1 MLASYS
7 YIAVNKQGKKQKGD
21 LDANDELDLKK
32 RLRTQGLVL
41 VSATKKAKGL
51 KGKKGIGLQ
60 SGVSSYDITLI
71 TRQIATM
78 LESGIALLRAL
89 TIIEKQAEKP
99 KLREMFAQIKN
110 DVSQGQTL
118 SSALAKNPKY
128 FDKLYVSMVKAGEA
142 SGSLD
147 VVLVRLAK
155 SKEEAEELK
164 GKVKG
169 AMIYPIIVVVVS
181 LAIVFLLMSFV
192 VPRFAE
198 MFDGAGMQMPALTQ
212 VVMNAAD
219 FMQKFWY
226 IVLGALGFG
235 GFSISKAIKTP
246 KGKEKYDKFVLKIP
260 MIGTLLR
267 KVSVTRFTRTMATL
281 LSSGVPILV
290 AFDIASETSGNILIS
305 RAIDSAR
312 NSIKEGN
319 TIAKPLEQSG
329 EFPVMVTQMIE
340 VGEESGTITE
350 MLNKV
355 SDFMETDIKQ
365 GLQGLVAAMEP
376 LAIVI
381 MAVVVGTIVI
391 ALFLPLFSISDA
403 VGG

>member
-1 MLASYS
+1 MARFNYV
-7 YIAVNKQGKKQKGD
+7 AVDKQGKREKGMVE
-21 LDANDELDLKK
+21 AVDEQDLKK
-32 RLRTQGLVL
+32 KLRLQGLVL
-41 VSATKKAKGL
+41 VSFTMAGKSSKATGFKF
-51 KGKKGIGLQ
+51 Q
-60 SGVSSYDITLI
+60 SSVNSYDLTLI
-71 TRQIATM
+71 TRQMATM
-78 LESGIALLRAL
+78 LESGIALLRVIG
-89 TIIEKQAEKP
+89 IIEKQAEKP
-99 KLREMFAQIKN
+99 KLKEMFGQIKN

-155 SKEEAEELK
+155 SKEDSEELK
-164 GKVKG
+164 GRVKG
-169 AMIYPIIVVVVS
+169 AMIYPVIVVAVSFIIVYG
-181 LAIVFLLMSFV
+181 LMSFV
-192 VPRFAE
+192 VPRFVE
-198 MFDGAGMQMPALTQ
+198 MFAGAGMKMPALTQ
-212 VVMNAAD
+212 VVIDISAIMA
-219 FMQKFWY
+219 KFWHV
-226 IVLGALGFG
+226 ILVAVVG
-235 GFSISKAIKTP
+235 GIFLLIKTIKTP
-246 KGKEKYDKFVLKIP
+246 KGKEKFDKFILKIP

-267 KVSVTRFTRTMATL
+267 KVSVARFTRTMATL
-281 LSSGVPILV
+281 LSSGVPILL
-290 AFDIASETSGNILIS
+290 AFDIASETSGNTVIS
-305 RAIDSAR
+305 KAVVLAR

-350 MLNKV
+350 MLNKI

-365 GLQGLVAAMEP
+365 GIQALVSAMEP

-403 VGG
+403 VAG

>member
-1 MLASYS
+1 MAEFNYV
-7 YIAVNKQGKKQKGD
+7 AVNKQGKREKGIIE
-21 LDANDELDLKK
+21 AVDEQDLKK
-32 RLRTQGLVL
+32 KLRL
-41 VSATKKAKGL
+41 KGL
-51 KGKKGIGLQ
+51 ILVNSIKSTKSQRKSKGFKFQ
-60 SGVSSYDITLI
+60 SSVNSYDLTLI
-71 TRQIATM
+71 TRQMATM
-78 LESGIALLRAL
+78 LESGIALLRVIS
-89 TIIEKQAEKP
+89 IIEKQAEKP
-99 KLREMFAQIKN
+99 KLKEMFSQIKN

-155 SKEEAEELK
+155 SKEDSEELK

-169 AMIYPIIVVVVS
+169 AMIYPIIVIVVS
-181 LAIVFLLMSFV
+181 FTIVYGLMSFV
-192 VPRFAE
+192 VPRFVE
-198 MFDGAGMQMPALTQ
+198 MFAGAGMKMPALTQ
-212 VVMNAAD
+212 VVINISAVMA
-219 FMQKFWY
+219 KFWHV
-226 IVLGALGFG
+226 ILGAVVG
-235 GFSISKAIKTP
+235 GIFLLIKTVKSP
-246 KGKEKYDKFVLKIP
+246 KGKEKFDKFILKIP
-260 MIGTLLR
+260 MIGSLLR
-267 KVSVTRFTRTMATL
+267 KVAVARFTRTMATL
-281 LSSGVPILV
+281 LSSGVPILL
-290 AFDIASETSGNILIS
+290 AFDIASETSGNTVIS
-305 RAIDSAR
+305 KAVVLAR

-350 MLNKV
+350 MLNKI

-365 GLQGLVAAMEP
+365 GIQGLVAAMEP

-381 MAVVVGTIVI
+381 MAVLVGTIVI

-403 VGG
+403 VAG

>member
-1 MLASYS
+1 MARFNYV
-7 YIAVNKQGKKQKGD
+7 AVDKQGKREKGMME
-21 LDANDELDLKK
+21 AVDEQDLKK
-32 RLRTQGLVL
+32 KLRLQGLVL
-41 VSATKKAKGL
+41 VSFTMVGKSSKTKGFKF
-51 KGKKGIGLQ
+51 Q
-60 SGVSSYDITLI
+60 SSVNSYDLTLI
-71 TRQIATM
+71 TRQMATM
-78 LESGIALLRAL
+78 LESGIALLRVIS
-89 TIIEKQAEKP
+89 IIEKQAEKP
-99 KLREMFAQIKN
+99 KLKEMFGQIKN

-155 SKEEAEELK
+155 SKEDSEELK
-164 GKVKG
+164 GRVKG
-169 AMIYPIIVVVVS
+169 AMIYPVIVVAVSFIIVYG
-181 LAIVFLLMSFV
+181 LMSFV
-192 VPRFAE
+192 VPRFVE
-198 MFDGAGMQMPALTQ
+198 MFAGAGMEMPALTQ
-212 VVMNAAD
+212 VVINISAVMA
-219 FMQKFWY
+219 KFWHV
-226 IVLGALGFG
+226 ILVTVVG
-235 GFSISKAIKTP
+235 GIFLLIKTIKTP
-246 KGKEKYDKFVLKIP
+246 KGKEKFDKFILKIP

-267 KVSVTRFTRTMATL
+267 KVSVARFTRTMATL
-281 LSSGVPILV
+281 LSSGVPILL
-290 AFDIASETSGNILIS
+290 AFDIASETSGNTVIS
-305 RAIDSAR
+305 KAVVLAR

-350 MLNKV
+350 MLNKI

-365 GLQGLVAAMEP
+365 GIQALVSAMEP

-403 VGG
+403 VAG

>member
-1 MLASYS
+1 MAEFNYV
-7 YIAVNKQGKKQKGD
+7 AVNKQGKREKGIIE
-21 LDANDELDLKK
+21 AVDEQDLKK
-32 RLRTQGLVL
+32 KLRL
-41 VSATKKAKGL
+41 KGL
-51 KGKKGIGLQ
+51 ILVNSIKSTKSQRKSKGFKFQ
-60 SGVSSYDITLI
+60 SSVNSYDLTLI
-71 TRQIATM
+71 TRQMATM
-78 LESGIALLRAL
+78 LESGIALLRVIS
-89 TIIEKQAEKP
+89 IIEKQAEKP
-99 KLREMFAQIKN
+99 KLKEMFSQIKN

-155 SKEEAEELK
+155 SKEDSEELK
-164 GKVKG
+164 GRVKG
-169 AMIYPIIVVVVS
+169 AMIYPVIVIVVS
-181 LAIVFLLMSFV
+181 FTIVYGLMSFV
-192 VPRFAE
+192 VPRFVE
-198 MFDGAGMQMPALTQ
+198 MFAGAGMKMPALTQ
-212 VVMNAAD
+212 VVINISAVMA
-219 FMQKFWY
+219 KFWHV
-226 IVLGALGFG
+226 ILGAVVG
-235 GFSISKAIKTP
+235 GIFLLIKTVKSP
-246 KGKEKYDKFVLKIP
+246 KGKEKFDKFILKIP
-260 MIGTLLR
+260 MIGSLLR
-267 KVSVTRFTRTMATL
+267 KVAVARFTRTMATL
-281 LSSGVPILV
+281 LSSGVPILL
-290 AFDIASETSGNILIS
+290 AFDIASETSGNAVIS
-305 RAIDSAR
+305 KAVVLAR

-350 MLNKV
+350 MLNKI

-365 GLQGLVAAMEP
+365 GIQGLVAAMEP

-403 VGG
+403 VAG

>member
-1 MLASYS
+1 MAEFNYV
-7 YIAVNKQGKKQKGD
+7 AVNKQGKREKGIIE
-21 LDANDELDLKK
+21 AVDEQDLKK
-32 RLRTQGLVL
+32 KLRL
-41 VSATKKAKGL
+41 KGL
-51 KGKKGIGLQ
+51 ILVNSIKSTKSQRKSKGFKFQ
-60 SGVSSYDITLI
+60 SSVNSYDLTLI
-71 TRQIATM
+71 TRQMATM
-78 LESGIALLRAL
+78 LESGIALLRVIS
-89 TIIEKQAEKP
+89 IIEKQAEKP
-99 KLREMFAQIKN
+99 KLKEMFSQIKN

-155 SKEEAEELK
+155 SKEDSEELK
-164 GKVKG
+164 GRVKG
-169 AMIYPIIVVVVS
+169 AMIYPVIVVAVSFIIVYG
-181 LAIVFLLMSFV
+181 LMSFV
-192 VPRFAE
+192 VPRFVE
-198 MFDGAGMQMPALTQ
+198 MFAGAGMEMPALTQ
-212 VVMNAAD
+212 VVINISAVMA
-219 FMQKFWY
+219 KFWHV
-226 IVLGALGFG
+226 ILGAVVG
-235 GFSISKAIKTP
+235 GIFLLIKTVKSP
-246 KGKEKYDKFVLKIP
+246 KGKEKFDEFILKIP
-260 MIGTLLR
+260 MIGSLLR
-267 KVSVTRFTRTMATL
+267 KVAVARFTRTMATL
-281 LSSGVPILV
+281 LSSGVPILL
-290 AFDIASETSGNILIS
+290 AFDIASETSGNAVIS
-305 RAIDSAR
+305 KAVVLAR

-350 MLNKV
+350 MLNKI

-365 GLQGLVAAMEP
+365 GIQDLVAAMEP

-403 VGG
+403 VAG

>member
-1 MLASYS
+1 MAEFNYV
-7 YIAVNKQGKKQKGD
+7 AVNKQGKREKGIIE
-21 LDANDELDLKK
+21 AVDEQDLKK
-32 RLRTQGLVL
+32 KLRL
-41 VSATKKAKGL
+41 KGL
-51 KGKKGIGLQ
+51 ILVNSIKSTKSQRKSKGFKFQ
-60 SGVSSYDITLI
+60 SSVNSYDLTLI
-71 TRQIATM
+71 TRQMATM
-78 LESGIALLRAL
+78 LESGIALLRVIS
-89 TIIEKQAEKP
+89 IIEKQAEKP
-99 KLREMFAQIKN
+99 KLKEMFSQIKN

-155 SKEEAEELK
+155 SKEDSEELK
-164 GKVKG
+164 GRVKG
-169 AMIYPIIVVVVS
+169 AMIYPVIVVAVSFIIVYG
-181 LAIVFLLMSFV
+181 LMSFV
-192 VPRFAE
+192 VPRFVE
-198 MFDGAGMQMPALTQ
+198 MFAGAGMEMPALTQ
-212 VVMNAAD
+212 VVINISAVMA
-219 FMQKFWY
+219 KFWHV
-226 IVLGALGFG
+226 ILVAVVG
-235 GFSISKAIKTP
+235 GIFLLIKTIKTP
-246 KGKEKYDKFVLKIP
+246 KGKEKFDKFILKIP

-267 KVSVTRFTRTMATL
+267 KVSVARFTRTMATL
-281 LSSGVPILV
+281 LSSGVPILL
-290 AFDIASETSGNILIS
+290 AFDIASETSGNAVIS
-305 RAIDSAR
+305 KAVVLAR

-350 MLNKV
+350 MLNKI

-365 GLQGLVAAMEP
+365 GIQDLVAAMEP

-403 VGG
+403 VAG

>member
-1 MLASYS
+1 MAEFNYV
-7 YIAVNKQGKKQKGD
+7 AVNKQGKREKGIIE
-21 LDANDELDLKK
+21 AVDEQDLKK
-32 RLRTQGLVL
+32 KLRL
-41 VSATKKAKGL
+41 KGL
-51 KGKKGIGLQ
+51 ILVNSIKSTKSQRKSKGFKFQ
-60 SGVSSYDITLI
+60 SSVNSYDLTLI
-71 TRQIATM
+71 TRQMATM
-78 LESGIALLRAL
+78 LESGIALLRVIS
-89 TIIEKQAEKP
+89 IIEKQAEKP
-99 KLREMFAQIKN
+99 KLKEMFSQIKN

-155 SKEEAEELK
+155 SKEDSEELK
-164 GKVKG
+164 GRVKG
-169 AMIYPIIVVVVS
+169 AMIYPVIVVAVSFIIVYG
-181 LAIVFLLMSFV
+181 LMSFV
-192 VPRFAE
+192 VPRFVE
-198 MFDGAGMQMPALTQ
+198 MFAGAGMEMPALTQ
-212 VVMNAAD
+212 VVINISAVMA
-219 FMQKFWY
+219 KFWHV
-226 IVLGALGFG
+226 ILVAVVG
-235 GFSISKAIKTP
+235 GIFLLIKTIKTP
-246 KGKEKYDKFVLKIP
+246 KGKEKFDKFILKIP

-267 KVSVTRFTRTMATL
+267 KVSVARFTRTMATL
-281 LSSGVPILV
+281 LSSGVPILL
-290 AFDIASETSGNILIS
+290 AFDIASETSGNTVIS
-305 RAIDSAR
+305 KAVVLAR

-350 MLNKV
+350 MLNKI

-365 GLQGLVAAMEP
+365 GIQGLVAAMEP

-381 MAVVVGTIVI
+381 MAVLVGTIVI

-403 VGG
+403 VAG

>member
-1 MLASYS
+1 MARFNYV
-7 YIAVNKQGKKQKGD
+7 AVDKQGKREKGMVE
-21 LDANDELDLKK
+21 AVDEQDLKK
-32 RLRTQGLVL
+32 KLRLQGLVL
-41 VSATKKAKGL
+41 VSFTVSGKSSKATGFKF
-51 KGKKGIGLQ
+51 Q
-60 SGVSSYDITLI
+60 SSVNSYDLTLI
-71 TRQIATM
+71 TRQMATM
-78 LESGIALLRAL
+78 LESGIALLRVIG
-89 TIIEKQAEKP
+89 IIEKQAEKP
-99 KLREMFAQIKN
+99 KLKEMFGQIKN

-155 SKEEAEELK
+155 SKEDSEELK
-164 GKVKG
+164 GRVKG
-169 AMIYPIIVVVVS
+169 AMIYPVIVVAVSFIIVYG
-181 LAIVFLLMSFV
+181 LMSFV
-192 VPRFAE
+192 VPRFVE
-198 MFDGAGMQMPALTQ
+198 MFAGAGMEMPALTQ
-212 VVMNAAD
+212 VVINISAVMA
-219 FMQKFWY
+219 KFWHV
-226 IVLGALGFG
+226 ILVAVVG
-235 GFSISKAIKTP
+235 GIFLLIKTIKTP
-246 KGKEKYDKFVLKIP
+246 KGKEKFDKFILKIP

-267 KVSVTRFTRTMATL
+267 KVSVARFTRTMATL
-281 LSSGVPILV
+281 LSSGVPILL
-290 AFDIASETSGNILIS
+290 AFDIASETSGNTVIS
-305 RAIDSAR
+305 KAVVLAR

-350 MLNKV
+350 MLNKI

-365 GLQGLVAAMEP
+365 GIQGLVAAMEP

-381 MAVVVGTIVI
+381 MAVLVGTIVI

-403 VGG
+403 VAG

>member
-1 MLASYS
+1 MAEFNYV
-7 YIAVNKQGKKQKGD
+7 AVNKQGKREKGIIE
-21 LDANDELDLKK
+21 AVDEQDLKK
-32 RLRTQGLVL
+32 KLRL
-41 VSATKKAKGL
+41 KGL
-51 KGKKGIGLQ
+51 ILVNSIKSTKSQRKSKGFKFQ
-60 SGVSSYDITLI
+60 SSVNSYDLTLI
-71 TRQIATM
+71 TRQMATM
-78 LESGIALLRAL
+78 LESGIALLRVIS
-89 TIIEKQAEKP
+89 IIEKQAEKP
-99 KLREMFAQIKN
+99 KLKEMFSQIKN

-155 SKEEAEELK
+155 SKEDSEELK
-164 GKVKG
+164 GRVKG
-169 AMIYPIIVVVVS
+169 AMIYPVIVVAVSFIIVYG
-181 LAIVFLLMSFV
+181 LMSFV
-192 VPRFAE
+192 VPRFVE
-198 MFDGAGMQMPALTQ
+198 MFAGAGMKMPALTQ
-212 VVMNAAD
+212 VVINISAVMA
-219 FMQKFWY
+219 KFWHV
-226 IVLGALGFG
+226 ILVAVVG
-235 GFSISKAIKTP
+235 GIFLLIKTIKTP
-246 KGKEKYDKFVLKIP
+246 KGKEKFDKFILKIP

-267 KVSVTRFTRTMATL
+267 KVSVARFTRTMATL
-281 LSSGVPILV
+281 LSSGVPILL
-290 AFDIASETSGNILIS
+290 AFDIASETSGNTVIS
-305 RAIDSAR
+305 KAVVLAR

-350 MLNKV
+350 MLNKI

-365 GLQGLVAAMEP
+365 GIQGLVAAMEP

-381 MAVVVGTIVI
+381 MAVLVGTIVI

-403 VGG
+403 VAG

>member
-1 MLASYS
+1 MARFNYV
-7 YIAVNKQGKKQKGD
+7 AVDKQGKREKGMME
-21 LDANDELDLKK
+21 AVDEQDLKK
-32 RLRTQGLVL
+32 KLRLQGLVL
-41 VSATKKAKGL
+41 VSFTMAGKSSKATGFKF
-51 KGKKGIGLQ
+51 Q
-60 SGVSSYDITLI
+60 SSVNSYDLTLI
-71 TRQIATM
+71 TRQMATM
-78 LESGIALLRAL
+78 LESGIALLRVIG
-89 TIIEKQAEKP
+89 IIEKQAEKP
-99 KLREMFAQIKN
+99 KLKEMFGQIKN

-155 SKEEAEELK
+155 SKEDSEELK
-164 GKVKG
+164 GRVKG
-169 AMIYPIIVVVVS
+169 AMIYPVIVVAVSFIIVYG
-181 LAIVFLLMSFV
+181 LMSFV
-192 VPRFAE
+192 VPRFVE
-198 MFDGAGMQMPALTQ
+198 MFAGAGMEMPALTQ
-212 VVMNAAD
+212 VVINISAVMA
-219 FMQKFWY
+219 KFWHV
-226 IVLGALGFG
+226 ILVAVVG
-235 GFSISKAIKTP
+235 GIFLLIKTIKTP
-246 KGKEKYDKFVLKIP
+246 KGKEKFDKFILKIP

-267 KVSVTRFTRTMATL
+267 KVSVARFTRTMATL
-281 LSSGVPILV
+281 LSSGVPILL
-290 AFDIASETSGNILIS
+290 AFDIASETSGNTVIS
-305 RAIDSAR
+305 KAVVLAR

-350 MLNKV
+350 MLNKI

-365 GLQGLVAAMEP
+365 GIQALVSAMEP

-403 VGG
+403 IGG

>member
-1 MLASYS
+1 MAEFNYV
-7 YIAVNKQGKKQKGD
+7 AVNKQGKREKGIIE
-21 LDANDELDLKK
+21 AVDEQDLKK
-32 RLRTQGLVL
+32 KLRL
-41 VSATKKAKGL
+41 KGL
-51 KGKKGIGLQ
+51 ILVNSIKSTKSQRKSKGFKFQ
-60 SGVSSYDITLI
+60 SSVNSYDLTLI
-71 TRQIATM
+71 TRQMATM
-78 LESGIALLRAL
+78 LESGIALLRVIG
-89 TIIEKQAEKP
+89 IIEKQAEKP
-99 KLREMFAQIKN
+99 KLKEMFGQIKN

-155 SKEEAEELK
+155 SKEDSEELK
-164 GKVKG
+164 GRVKG
-169 AMIYPIIVVVVS
+169 AMIYPVIVVAVSFIIVYG
-181 LAIVFLLMSFV
+181 LMSFV
-192 VPRFAE
+192 VPRFVE
-198 MFDGAGMQMPALTQ
+198 MFAGAGMEMPALTQ
-212 VVMNAAD
+212 VVINISAVMA
-219 FMQKFWY
+219 KFWHV
-226 IVLGALGFG
+226 ILVAVVGAIFLL
-235 GFSISKAIKTP
+235 IKTIKTP
-246 KGKEKYDKFVLKIP
+246 KGKEKFDKFILKIP

-267 KVSVTRFTRTMATL
+267 KVSVARFTRTMATL
-281 LSSGVPILV
+281 LSSGVPILL
-290 AFDIASETSGNILIS
+290 AFDIASETSGNTVIS
-305 RAIDSAR
+305 KAVVLAR

-350 MLNKV
+350 MLNKI

-365 GLQGLVAAMEP
+365 GIQGLVAAMEP

-381 MAVVVGTIVI
+381 MAVLVGTIVI

-403 VGG
+403 VAG

>member
-1 MLASYS
+1 MAEFNYV
-7 YIAVNKQGKKQKGD
+7 AVNKQGKREKGIIE
-21 LDANDELDLKK
+21 AVDEQDLKK
-32 RLRTQGLVL
+32 KLRL
-41 VSATKKAKGL
+41 KGL
-51 KGKKGIGLQ
+51 ILVNSIKSTKSQRKSKGFKFQ
-60 SGVSSYDITLI
+60 SSVNSYDLTLI
-71 TRQIATM
+71 TRQMATM
-78 LESGIALLRAL
+78 LESGIALLRVIS
-89 TIIEKQAEKP
+89 IIEKQAEKP
-99 KLREMFAQIKN
+99 KLKEMFSQIKN

-155 SKEEAEELK
+155 SKEDSEELK
-164 GKVKG
+164 GRVKG
-169 AMIYPIIVVVVS
+169 AMIYPVIVVAVSFIIVYG
-181 LAIVFLLMSFV
+181 LMSFV
-192 VPRFAE
+192 VPRFVE
-198 MFDGAGMQMPALTQ
+198 MFAGAGMKMPALTQ
-212 VVMNAAD
+212 VVINISAVMA
-219 FMQKFWY
+219 KFWHV
-226 IVLGALGFG
+226 ILGAVVG
-235 GFSISKAIKTP
+235 GIFLLIKTIKTP
-246 KGKEKYDKFVLKIP
+246 KGKEKFDKFILKIP

-267 KVSVTRFTRTMATL
+267 KVSVARFTRTMATL
-281 LSSGVPILV
+281 LSSGVPILL
-290 AFDIASETSGNILIS
+290 AFDISSETSGNTVIS
-305 RAIDSAR
+305 KAVVLAR

-350 MLNKV
+350 MLNKI

-365 GLQGLVAAMEP
+365 GIQGLVAAMEP

-381 MAVVVGTIVI
+381 MAVLVGTIVI

-403 VGG
+403 VAG

>member
-1 MLASYS
+1 MAEFNYV
-7 YIAVNKQGKKQKGD
+7 AVNKQGKREKGIIE
-21 LDANDELDLKK
+21 AVDEQDLKK
-32 RLRTQGLVL
+32 KLRL
-41 VSATKKAKGL
+41 KGL
-51 KGKKGIGLQ
+51 ILVNSIKSTKSQRKSKGFKFQ
-60 SGVSSYDITLI
+60 SSVNSYDLTLI
-71 TRQIATM
+71 TRQMATM
-78 LESGIALLRAL
+78 LESGIALLRVIS
-89 TIIEKQAEKP
+89 IIEKQAEKP
-99 KLREMFAQIKN
+99 KLKEMFSQIKN

-155 SKEEAEELK
+155 SKEDSEELK

-169 AMIYPIIVVVVS
+169 AMIYPIIVIVVS
-181 LAIVFLLMSFV
+181 FTIVYGLMSFV
-192 VPRFAE
+192 VPRFVE
-198 MFDGAGMQMPALTQ
+198 MFAGAGMKMPALTQ
-212 VVMNAAD
+212 VVINISAVMA
-219 FMQKFWY
+219 KFWHV
-226 IVLGALGFG
+226 ILGAVIG
-235 GFSISKAIKTP
+235 GIFLLIKTVKSP
-246 KGKEKYDKFVLKIP
+246 KGKEKFDKFILKIP
-260 MIGTLLR
+260 MIGSLLR
-267 KVSVTRFTRTMATL
+267 KVAVARFTRTMATL
-281 LSSGVPILV
+281 LSSGVPILL
-290 AFDIASETSGNILIS
+290 AFDIASETSGNTVIS
-305 RAIDSAR
+305 KAVVLAR

-350 MLNKV
+350 MLNKI

-365 GLQGLVAAMEP
+365 GIQGLVAAMEP

-381 MAVVVGTIVI
+381 MAVLVGTIVI

-403 VGG
+403 VAG

>member
-1 MLASYS
+1 MAEFNYV
-7 YIAVNKQGKKQKGD
+7 AVNKQGKREKGIIE
-21 LDANDELDLKK
+21 AVDEQDLKK
-32 RLRTQGLVL
+32 KLRL
-41 VSATKKAKGL
+41 KGL
-51 KGKKGIGLQ
+51 ILVNSIKSTKSQRKSKGFKFQ
-60 SGVSSYDITLI
+60 SSVNSYDLTLI
-71 TRQIATM
+71 TRQMATM
-78 LESGIALLRAL
+78 LESGIALLRVIS
-89 TIIEKQAEKP
+89 IIEKQAEKP
-99 KLREMFAQIKN
+99 KLKEMFGQIKN

-155 SKEEAEELK
+155 SKEDSEELK
-164 GKVKG
+164 GRVKG
-169 AMIYPIIVVVVS
+169 AMIYPVIVVAVSFIIVYG
-181 LAIVFLLMSFV
+181 LMSFV
-192 VPRFAE
+192 VPRFVE
-198 MFDGAGMQMPALTQ
+198 MFAGAGMEMPALTQ
-212 VVMNAAD
+212 VVINISAVMA
-219 FMQKFWY
+219 KFWHV
-226 IVLGALGFG
+226 ILVAVVG
-235 GFSISKAIKTP
+235 GMFLLIKTIKTP
-246 KGKEKYDKFVLKIP
+246 KGKEKFDKFILKIP

-267 KVSVTRFTRTMATL
+267 KVSVARFTRTMATL
-281 LSSGVPILV
+281 LSSGVPILL
-290 AFDIASETSGNILIS
+290 AFDIASETSGNTVIS
-305 RAIDSAR
+305 KAVVLAR

-350 MLNKV
+350 MLNKI

-365 GLQGLVAAMEP
+365 GIQALVSAMEP

-403 VGG
+403 VAG

>member
-1 MLASYS
+1 MAEFNYV
-7 YIAVNKQGKKQKGD
+7 AVNKQGKREKGIIE
-21 LDANDELDLKK
+21 AVDEQDLKK
-32 RLRTQGLVL
+32 KLRL
-41 VSATKKAKGL
+41 KGL
-51 KGKKGIGLQ
+51 ILVNSIKSTKSQRKSKGFKFQ
-60 SGVSSYDITLI
+60 SSVNSYDLTLI
-71 TRQIATM
+71 TRQMATM
-78 LESGIALLRAL
+78 LESGIALLRVIN
-89 TIIEKQAEKP
+89 IIEKQAEKP
-99 KLREMFAQIKN
+99 KLKEMFGQIKN

-155 SKEEAEELK
+155 SKEDSEELK
-164 GKVKG
+164 GRVKG
-169 AMIYPIIVVVVS
+169 AMIYPVIVVAVSFIIVYG
-181 LAIVFLLMSFV
+181 LMSFV
-192 VPRFAE
+192 VPRFVE
-198 MFDGAGMQMPALTQ
+198 MFAGAGMEMPALTQ
-212 VVMNAAD
+212 VVINISAVMA
-219 FMQKFWY
+219 KFWHV
-226 IVLGALGFG
+226 ILGAVVG
-235 GFSISKAIKTP
+235 GIFLLIKTVKSP
-246 KGKEKYDKFVLKIP
+246 KGKEKFDKFILKIP
-260 MIGTLLR
+260 MIGSLLR
-267 KVSVTRFTRTMATL
+267 KVAVARFTRTMATL
-281 LSSGVPILV
+281 LSSGVPILL
-290 AFDIASETSGNILIS
+290 AFDIASETSGNTVIS
-305 RAIDSAR
+305 KAVVLAR

-350 MLNKV
+350 MLNKI

-365 GLQGLVAAMEP
+365 GIQGLVAAMEP

-403 VGG
+403 IGG

>member
-1 MLASYS
+1 MAEFNYV
-7 YIAVNKQGKKQKGD
+7 AVNKQGKREKGIIE
-21 LDANDELDLKK
+21 AVDEQDLKK
-32 RLRTQGLVL
+32 KLRL
-41 VSATKKAKGL
+41 KGL
-51 KGKKGIGLQ
+51 ILVNSIKSTKSQRKSKGFKFQ
-60 SGVSSYDITLI
+60 SSVNSYDLTLI
-71 TRQIATM
+71 TRQMATM
-78 LESGIALLRAL
+78 LESGIALLRVIS
-89 TIIEKQAEKP
+89 IIEKQAEKP
-99 KLREMFAQIKN
+99 KLKEMFSQIKN

-155 SKEEAEELK
+155 SKEDSEELK
-164 GKVKG
+164 GRVKG
-169 AMIYPIIVVVVS
+169 AMIYPVIVVAVSFIIVYG
-181 LAIVFLLMSFV
+181 LMSFV
-192 VPRFAE
+192 VPRFVE
-198 MFDGAGMQMPALTQ
+198 MFAGAGMEMPALTQ
-212 VVMNAAD
+212 VVINISAVMA
-219 FMQKFWY
+219 KFWHV
-226 IVLGALGFG
+226 ILGAVVG
-235 GFSISKAIKTP
+235 GIFLLIKTVKSP
-246 KGKEKYDKFVLKIP
+246 KGKEKFDKFILKIP
-260 MIGTLLR
+260 MIGSLLR
-267 KVSVTRFTRTMATL
+267 KVAVARFTRTMATL
-281 LSSGVPILV
+281 LSSGVPILL
-290 AFDIASETSGNILIS
+290 AFDIASETSGNAVIS
-305 RAIDSAR
+305 KAVVLAR

-350 MLNKV
+350 MLNKI

-365 GLQGLVAAMEP
+365 GIQGLVAAMEP

-381 MAVVVGTIVI
+381 MAVLVGTIVI

>member
-1 MLASYS
+1 MAEFNYV
-7 YIAVNKQGKKQKGD
+7 AVNKQGKREKGIIE
-21 LDANDELDLKK
+21 AVDEQDLKK
-32 RLRTQGLVL
+32 KLRL
-41 VSATKKAKGL
+41 KGL
-51 KGKKGIGLQ
+51 ILVNSIKSTKSQRKSKGFKFQ
-60 SGVSSYDITLI
+60 SSVNSYDLTLI
-71 TRQIATM
+71 TRQMATM
-78 LESGIALLRAL
+78 LESGIALLRVIS
-89 TIIEKQAEKP
+89 IIEKQAEKP
-99 KLREMFAQIKN
+99 KLKEMFSQIKN

-155 SKEEAEELK
+155 SKEDSEELK
-164 GKVKG
+164 GRVKG
-169 AMIYPIIVVVVS
+169 AMIYPVIVIVVS
-181 LAIVFLLMSFV
+181 FTIVYGLMSFV
-192 VPRFAE
+192 VPRFVE
-198 MFDGAGMQMPALTQ
+198 MFAGAGMKMPALTQ
-212 VVMNAAD
+212 VVINISAVMA
-219 FMQKFWY
+219 KFWHV
-226 IVLGALGFG
+226 ILGAVVG
-235 GFSISKAIKTP
+235 GIFLLIKTVKSP
-246 KGKEKYDKFVLKIP
+246 KGKEKFDKFILKIP
-260 MIGTLLR
+260 MIGSLLR
-267 KVSVTRFTRTMATL
+267 KVAVARFTRTMATL
-281 LSSGVPILV
+281 LSSGVPILL
-290 AFDIASETSGNILIS
+290 AFDIASETSGNTVIS
-305 RAIDSAR
+305 KAVVLAR

-350 MLNKV
+350 MLNKI

-365 GLQGLVAAMEP
+365 GIQALVSAMEP

-403 VGG
+403 VAG